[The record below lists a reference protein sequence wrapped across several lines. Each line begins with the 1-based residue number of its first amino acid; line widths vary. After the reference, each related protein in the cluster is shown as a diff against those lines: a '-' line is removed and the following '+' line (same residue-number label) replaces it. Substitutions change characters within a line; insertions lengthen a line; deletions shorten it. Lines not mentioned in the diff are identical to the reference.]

1 MMTVTLNW
9 ATRQMLTFLK
19 LKVKKNLP
27 FIFSFDHFK
36 NMCTHFYFKFSF
48 WQLFFE
54 ENRRYLQYINFKGLC
69 DEKNKF
75 KICSAYLPIFWEKKN
90 KQIHLIGRN
99 VPVFYIAKSS
109 ISLHPTICMYA
120 GPIYRLL
127 HYPPCSHTISLTP
140 HHTHRE
146 YLLLYTHSH
155 NLNPVPERKI
165 NYFWKQ

>member
-27 FIFSFDHFK
+27 FYICLWPLQKHVNPLLFQIFVLTIVLWRKKINKYTWSAG
-36 NMCTHFYFKFSF
+36 MSPFS
-48 WQLFFE
+48 LSLKVL
-54 ENRRYLQYINFKGLC
+54 YHSTLLYVCMLGL
-69 DEKNKF
+69 
-75 KICSAYLPIFWEKKN
+75 
-90 KQIHLIGRN
+90 H
-99 VPVFYIAKSS
+99 
-109 ISLHPTICMYA
+109 
-120 GPIYRLL
+120 IYRLL